1 MEPAN
6 DGRKAV
12 DGLHILRG
20 NGVQDGIQDLLVEF
34 LARFCPADFEGVAVL
49 PFAKVKTGF
58 EVCHDVL
65 TEEAGKVLM
74 QEGADVKRIFG
85 LTFARCLGDRVHL
98 AISETGFLDHIL
110 HDQ

>member
-1 MEPAN
+1 
-6 DGRKAV
+6 
-12 DGLHILRG
+12 
-20 NGVQDGIQDLLVEF
+20 
-34 LARFCPADFEGVAVL
+34 
-49 PFAKVKTGF
+49 
-58 EVCHDVL
+58 
-65 TEEAGKVLM
+65 VLM